1 MRYTLAI
8 KREGGVSMFDDTMKE
23 SLRNL
28 VVGLGLTIVVVGA
41 ALAVA
46 FQEGL
51 RPPGFLFSPRG

>member
-1 MRYTLAI
+1 
-8 KREGGVSMFDDTMKE
+8 MFDDTMKE

-46 FQEGL
+46 F
-51 RPPGFLFSPRG
+51 R